1 MTWCN
6 PIRRALEELVEPVDL
21 EQPLGDV
28 VVLSFADS
36 DLSALAA
43 AWALDQHAL
52 PSVRL
57 VHLRDLRHPMSV
69 DLWIERVATR
79 AKVILVRLIGGLDW
93 WRYGVEQLSVV
104 ARIHDLNL
112 ALLPGEDRDDPRL
125 AEASTLPPEELDTL
139 LRFFRQGRR
148 EHFR

>member
-43 AWALDQHAL
+43 AWALEQHVL

-79 AKVILVRLIGGLDW
+79 AKVILVRLIGRLPSAPHWAAPPSTGAL
-93 WRYGVEQLSVV
+93 
-104 ARIHDLNL
+104 AHDPTPP
-112 ALLPGEDRDDPRL
+112 LLPVADPPAPR
-125 AEASTLPPEELDTL
+125 AAAPSTL
-139 LRFFRQGRR
+139 
-148 EHFR
+148 